1 MLDTHQIAGR
11 ASVVGSGRGIY
22 VLSLFLLAIGLARS
36 MGADAF
42 GEFQQVFMFNA
53 FFIILTLGIPE
64 TMYYFLPRLKD
75 DERPGYFGQT
85 LIMLFTAGLL
95 VAVMFIVAAPFL
107 ARIQDNPGIVGNL
120 RVFGVYGAFMV
131 FSAFADP
138 IFITYHRLGYLFI
151 LSALHGLFFIALTAW
166 RFFVPVSMSTLFWA
180 MMFFGAVKLAVAL
193 VMLMRLRPETGP
205 IWFFRGRRMI
215 LLQLTFA
222 LPVAMSKAIEII
234 SVWLDKFVVSAWLGK
249 EALGVFF
256 VGAIEIP
263 FIAVLLSSIYS
274 VITPVLNKLNHE
286 NDNSKFA
293 FYVNKSLSLTAKI
306 IWPLFAWLITFADHL
321 IPLVFGEGYEAS
333 VPIFRIYLFMMPLR
347 IALFGVIVIALGKSR
362 AVFWTSFGALA
373 VNAVLNVALVEL
385 MGMPG
390 PAIATVISTWLHV
403 AILLVIIVKNLELSW
418 LTLIPCRTLTDTAVA
433 CLGSSMAAY
442 WLTFKLDSDIWVIA
456 LTLTIFMVGYLVAG
470 SRAGL
475 VKLPRLN
482 DLTKGPD
489 SGNGTDHTD
498 G

>member
-36 MGADAF
+36 MGAEAF

-64 TMYYFLPRLKD
+64 TMYFFLPRLKD
-75 DERPGYFGQT
+75 DERAAYFGQT
-85 LIMLFTAGLL
+85 LLMLFTAGLL
-95 VAVMFIVAAPFL
+95 IAAVFIIGAPFL
-107 ARIQDNPGIVGNL
+107 ARIQGNPGIIGNL
-120 RVFGVYGAFMV
+120 RIFGVYGAFMV

-138 IFITYHRLGYLFI
+138 VFITYHRLGYLFI
-151 LSALHGLFFIALTAW
+151 LSALHGLFFIALTVL
-166 RFFVPVSMSTLFWA
+166 RFFVPVSMSALFWS
-180 MMFFGAVKLAVAL
+180 MTVFGAVKLAVAL
-193 VMLMRLRPETGP
+193 VMMMRLRPETGP
-205 IWFFRGRRMI
+205 IRFFHGRNMI

-234 SVWLDKFVVSAWLGK
+234 SVWLDKFVVSAWLGSQ
-249 EALGVFF
+249 ALGVFF

-286 NDNSKFA
+286 SDNEKFA

-306 IWPLFAWLITFADHL
+306 IWPLFAYLLTFADHI
-321 IPLVFGEGYEAS
+321 IPLVFGEGYGAS
-333 VPIFRIYLFMMPLR
+333 VPIFRIYLLMMPLR
-347 IALFGVIVIALGKSR
+347 IALFGVVVIALGKSR
-362 AVFWTSFGALA
+362 AVFWASLGALA
-373 VNAVLNVALVEL
+373 VNAVLNIVLVEL

-390 PAIATVISTWLHV
+390 PALATVISTWLHV
-403 AILLVIIVKNLELSW
+403 AVLLVIIVRNLGVSW
-418 LTLIPCRTLTDTAVA
+418 LTLIPCRTLTDVGVA

-442 WLTFKLDSDIWVIA
+442 WLTFKIDSDAWVIIS
-456 LTLTIFMVGYLVAG
+456 TLAIFMVGYLFAG
-470 SRAGL
+470 TRAGL
-475 VKLPRLN
+475 VQLPRLN

-489 SGNGTDHTD
+489 SGDGTDRTD